1 MQNKCFI
8 YTAIIYFSWRW
19 TKGKLSE
26 SWQQDSQT
34 HVEYLIC
41 GTLLSIMNLRSNNWR
56 LIVWPCLSAQQ
67 AKEWYKVGRRVQIT
81 WLHLT
86 IGPAGGGWGYSDCQ
100 FDIVPTFPLFSY
112 FERQC
117 VLTYYNWKFK
127 SQKKNKI
134 VQIQIR
140 DSGAEDEWGYS
151 SCQIFRC
158 FLLLTWHTISIPDI
172 CNFFY
177 TGSIF

>member
-1 MQNKCFI
+1 MSAKLFCVQSILCNSSRKI
-8 YTAIIYFSWRW
+8 KNVLYTVLIYFSRRW
-19 TKGKLSE
+19 TKDKLYE

-56 LIVWPCLSAQQ
+56 LIVWPCLSVQQ
-67 AKEWYKVGRRVQIT
+67 AKEWHKVGRRVQIT

-117 VLTYYNWKFK
+117 VLTYYNYILYFWQDIQF
-127 SQKKNKI
+127 
-134 VQIQIR
+134 QIK
-140 DSGAEDEWGYS
+140 
-151 SCQIFRC
+151 
-158 FLLLTWHTISIPDI
+158 
-172 CNFFY
+172 
-177 TGSIF
+177 